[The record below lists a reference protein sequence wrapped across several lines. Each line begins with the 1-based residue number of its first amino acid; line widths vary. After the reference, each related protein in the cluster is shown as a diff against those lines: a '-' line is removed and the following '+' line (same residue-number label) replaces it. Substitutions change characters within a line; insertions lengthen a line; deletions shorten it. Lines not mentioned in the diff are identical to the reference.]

1 MHTIVPHEQ
10 GAQLLLVGHRRIEQ
24 TGLVSQCSAV
34 SPSSRNTA
42 SGTHDEIL
50 GVPAHFLCKH
60 LDAALCNTAA
70 RACLPAPVAPDC
82 LQVERDPLKVS
93 VLHLKDEVG
102 LLLLGNLLLPF
113 YPPPPLRAAHPL
125 PPPPPPLLLLPPPL
139 HPPTPL
145 PSPPPPPPRPQVYDP
160 RDDSLRAT
168 TMEIIS
174 TLKELLHLHPL
185 YNEQMRNFIQFGA
198 DFHDL
203 SRLSDLATS
212 LTSGDSAELQA
223 ALEQLSVPDRR
234 AACVLV

>member
-1 MHTIVPHEQ
+1 MRLVLSSFPVCLPRLRPTHNH
-10 GAQLLLVGHRRIEQ
+10 LLLRAPH
-24 TGLVSQCSAV
+24 C
-34 SPSSRNTA
+34 TA
-42 SGTHDEIL
+42 
-50 GVPAHFLCKH
+50 
-60 LDAALCNTAA
+60 
-70 RACLPAPVAPDC
+70 
-82 LQVERDPLKVS
+82 
-93 VLHLKDEVG
+93 LHC
-102 LLLLGNLLLPF
+102 
-113 YPPPPLRAAHPL
+113 PPLSHRTHAAHTAHTL
-125 PPPPPPLLLLPPPL
+125 P
-139 HPPTPL
+139 T
-145 PSPPPPPPRPQVYDP
+145 QVYDP